1 MTSGEGEDKGAGVQ
15 EGLGEHRPTRGR
27 VSRGKYRGQGR
38 YIDPELNAQKHE
50 EEIMAEL
57 DPDAVFGRRRIEG
70 HGDSFT
76 ISVSNTTHS
85 SAGEKEPEVLGKF
98 VRVGSG
104 RMGQGKRSPPQN
116 EHGGGDERGEG
127 ERPHYHGRGRGQ
139 RHARGRGRGQGRGYF
154 NNKENS
160 PYTWVRPSGAPAQTS
175 SFAVSSQKSME
186 QDASDAPIPVAASE
200 SKADNNAIKPGAEKI
215 VESNLKPDTNQE
227 GNTIDENSQ
236 IESKEKGESGL
247 LQEEIGENFEGS
259 EDAAKE
265 EELDDYEDEEVYEEA
280 EEEYYE
286 EDYHEAEEEEL
297 KGEEE
302 ETEEDL
308 GATEI
313 KENLPAEVESA
324 PIQREE
330 GKVEEEDSKQDSKA
344 RTDKEDH
351 EPESQP
357 VPVDVPE
364 AEKQN
369 TDENEGKEKETLDVK
384 SEPKECAI
392 QSEQE
397 LVSKDESPGKNNE
410 QDVKENTEQEGE
422 CPRVADGEA
431 VSEAAGK
438 DKAGDEEKESSIVE
452 DNAETEECPIE
463 VGKEVSADDDI
474 TIDEEGTSVE
484 KESDSKSNK
493 DEDAQIENQPKDAA
507 SELPEPESGKER
519 PSKLEVS
526 EGKGEDSTAV
536 GAAAISS
543 EAAEP
548 QAGVKVSESEKK
560 TEGLVKLTPS
570 PTKTNEGEK
579 KPESRLTPSSSPTK
593 TEELVRNIEWK

>member
-1 MTSGEGEDKGAGVQ
+1 MTPGEGEDKGPGAQ
-15 EGLGEHRPTRGR
+15 EGPGEHRPARGR
-27 VSRGKYRGQGR
+27 GSRGKYRGQGR
-38 YIDPELNAQKHE
+38 FIDPELNAQKHE

-116 EHGGGDERGEG
+116 EHGGGDDRAEG
-127 ERPHYHGRGRGQ
+127 ERPHFHGRGRGQ

-186 QDASDAPIPVAASE
+186 QDASDTPSPVAASE
-200 SKADNNAIKPGAEKI
+200 SKADNNALKPGAEKI

-227 GNTIDENSQ
+227 GNAVDENSQ
-236 IESKEKGESGL
+236 IESKEKGERGQ
-247 LQEEIGENFEGS
+247 LQEEVGENFEGS

-265 EELDDYEDEEVYEEA
+265 EELEDYEDEEVYEEA

-286 EDYHEAEEEEL
+286 EDYQEAEEEEL

-302 ETEEDL
+302 ETEENV
-308 GATEI
+308 GATET
-313 KENLPAEVESA
+313 KENLPAEAESA
-324 PIQREE
+324 PIQGEV
-330 GKVEEEDSKQDSKA
+330 GKVEEEISKKDSDA
-344 RTDKEDH
+344 TTDKEDH
-351 EPESQP
+351 GPESQP
-357 VPVDVPE
+357 VPVDVKEE
-364 AEKQN
+364 AENQN
-369 TDENEGKEKETLDVK
+369 TDENEGKEKEDLDVK
-384 SEPKECAI
+384 SEQKECTM
-392 QSEQE
+392 QSEQA
-397 LVSKDESPGKNNE
+397 LVSKEESPGKNDE
-410 QDVKENTEQEGE
+410 QDVTENTEQEAE
-422 CPRVADGEA
+422 CPRMADGEA
-431 VSEAAGK
+431 SSEAAAK
-438 DKAGDEEKESSIVE
+438 DKAGNEEKEGIIVQ
-452 DNAETEECPIE
+452 DNAKTEESLVE

-474 TIDEEGTSVE
+474 TTDEKEAGVE
-484 KESDSKSNK
+484 KESESKANK
-493 DEDAQIENQPKDAA
+493 NDAQIEDQPKDAA

-526 EGKGEDSTAV
+526 EGKDE
-536 GAAAISS
+536 GAPASSS
-543 EAAEP
+543 EAVDSQAE
-548 QAGVKVSESEKK
+548 VKVSESEKK
-560 TEGLVKLTPS
+560 TEDLVKIAPS

-579 KPESRLTPSSSPTK
+579 KPESRLTPASSPTK
-593 TEELVRNIEWK
+593 TEELVPNIEWK